1 MMSKI
6 AAIMTDFVE
15 DIEITSPKEA
25 LENAGNEVVV
35 ISGNGKDHVD
45 GKQGSVFSI
54 DQSIDNV
61 DVSSFD
67 ALLIPGGFS
76 PDQLRTDD
84 RYVDFTKKF
93 VESGKPVFAICHG
106 PQIFIQAGVTKGRT
120 MTGFTSVRPDLANA
134 GANVKD
140 EEVVIDDNLITSR
153 TPDDLEAFNK
163 EIVNAL
169 K

>member
-1 MMSKI
+1 MSKI

-35 ISGNGKDHVD
+35 ISDNGKDHVD
-45 GKQGSVFSI
+45 GKQGSTISV
-54 DQSIDNV
+54 DQSIEDG

-84 RYVDFTKKF
+84 RYVDFTKKNLLNLASLYLPF
-93 VESGKPVFAICHG
+93 VMDHKSLFKLVW
-106 PQIFIQAGVTKGRT
+106 
-120 MTGFTSVRPDLANA
+120 
-134 GANVKD
+134 
-140 EEVVIDDNLITSR
+140 
-153 TPDDLEAFNK
+153 
-163 EIVNAL
+163 L
-169 K
+169 KVEQ

>member
-1 MMSKI
+1 MSKI
-6 AAIMTDFVE
+6 AAIMTDLVE

-25 LENAGNEVVV
+25 LENAGNEVVI
-35 ISGNGKDHVD
+35 ISDNGKDHVD
-45 GKQGSVFSI
+45 GKQGSVISI
-54 DQSIDNV
+54 DESIDNV
-61 DVSSFD
+61 DSSSFD

-84 RYVDFTKKF
+84 RYVDFTKNF

-106 PQIFIQAGVTKGRT
+106 PQIFIQAGVTEGRT

-134 GANVKD
+134 GAHVKD